1 MIVRVQLVSQ
11 RAGRKLGHVAFVAIP
26 YTEQAPSI
34 VLWEGRAFHRYAGA
48 CGLTLQDGDIYRECS
63 AVTGT
68 TIEER
73 DPLDPDEHMDCYQYG
88 KIE

>member
-1 MIVRVQLVSQ
+1 MIVRVQLIS
-11 RAGRKLGHVAFVAIP
+11 RERGRVGKHVAFVAIP

-34 VLWEGRAFHRYAGA
+34 VLWGDRVFHRYAGA
-48 CGLTLQDGDIYRECS
+48 CGPTLQDGDIYRECS
-63 AVTGT
+63 AVTGK

>member
-1 MIVRVQLVSQ
+1 MGDGTETVRVQLISPAGS
-11 RAGRKLGHVAFVAIP
+11 RARIGAHVAYVAIP

-34 VLWEGRAFHRYAGA
+34 VLWGRRAFHRYAGA

-73 DPLDPDEHMDCYQYG
+73 EAS
-88 KIE
+88 